1 MTRSITVRVP
11 QARGT
16 TRLDELL
23 NETIP
28 AELTRSRPD
37 AAVSRSKIRRLIVA
51 GAVSVNGRQER
62 RPAASVSAG
71 CAVTVRLDEEKLL
84 FEKTPDDIEFEMT
97 PERILF
103 EDESIIVVNKPAGL
117 PTEATMVAD
126 RDNLHAALKRYLLAR
141 DKTRNEPY
149 VGLHHRL
156 DRETSGVILFTKA
169 RADNAAVHDMFLGH
183 RARKEYEALASRT
196 DGDTRDRKTAAR
208 NADGANGAIG
218 ANGNPF
224 AKGSA
229 FTVENMLGRISSKSQ
244 AGKWGE
250 LASGGDP
257 ARTDFRIL
265 GSYREGYRI
274 LAMPVT
280 GRTHQ
285 IRVHLSGCGLPILGD
300 ALYGGPRAFRD
311 GTPIR
316 RVMLHA
322 ARLSF
327 PHPATGMELTVE
339 APLPE
344 DFLGVLASLAEH
356 STN

>member
-11 QARGT
+11 HARGT

-28 AELTRSRPD
+28 AELSRSRPD

-71 CAVTVRLDEEKLL
+71 CAVTVRLDEDKLL

-97 PERILF
+97 EERILH
-103 EDESIIVVNKPAGL
+103 EDESILVVNKPAGL

-169 RADNAAVHDMFLGH
+169 RAVNAAVHDMFLNH
-183 RARKEYEALASRT
+183 RARKEYEALSSF
-196 DGDTRDRKTAAR
+196 DGKTAAR
-208 NADGANGAIG
+208 QQGAE
-218 ANGNPF
+218 F
-224 AKGSA
+224 A
-229 FTVENMLGRISSKSQ
+229 VENMLGRISSKSQ

-250 LASGGDP
+250 LTSGGDP

-285 IRVHLSGCGLPILGD
+285 IRVHLSGYGLPILGD
-300 ALYGGPRAFRD
+300 ALYGGPGAFRD

-322 ARLSF
+322 ARLAF

-339 APLPE
+339 APLPP
-344 DFLGVLASLAEH
+344 DFLDCLETLKRSPSLID
-356 STN
+356 